1 MYLTI
6 TEYADYSGTAPD
18 SVTFNQLLIRAESEI
33 DLRTFGR
40 VSRHW
45 SKLPLE
51 VQTRVKNAIAEMIYT
66 METEPAE
73 DRRVKSE
80 SVGSHSVTYEYN
92 EKENEK
98 ESDVYSEVIKRHLLT
113 TGLLYRG
120 VLYGN

>member
-18 SVTFNQLLIRAESEI
+18 SAVFQRLLIRAESEI

-40 VSRHW
+40 VARNW
-45 SKLPLE
+45 STLPLE
-51 VQTRVKNAIAEMIYT
+51 VQTRVKNAVAEMIYT

-73 DRRVKSE
+73 ERRVKSE

-92 EKENEK
+92 EKE
-98 ESDVYSEVIKRHLLT
+98 SDIYSDVIKRHLLT

-120 VLYGN
+120 ILYGN